1 MLSKRLE
8 EVYKRVPEGA
18 RVADIGCDHAYLP
31 IELVKTGRA
40 SFALGCDLNRGPLD
54 AARQN
59 AWRMGIKEDKLTLRL
74 GNGLAPVAA
83 GEVDTVTIAGMGAGL
98 MRDILEASP
107 EVVKA
112 LKRIV
117 VSPNIAPWLLR
128 SWAVENQFA
137 VVEETVVFEGGHYY
151 ETFVM
156 VPSADAVHYSDL
168 ELYFGVQ
175 LYDAND
181 AKVLNYYKSRKEG
194 DQRLFKAWE
203 EVRKTREDV
212 AQKYDTLQSLWM
224 HWEEEHPCK

>member
-107 EVVKA
+107 ELVKA

-137 VVEETVVFEGGHYY
+137 V
-151 ETFVM
+151 
-156 VPSADAVHYSDL
+156 L

-224 HWEEEHPCK
+224 RWEEEHPCK